1 MLGRIATR
9 ISAPNRVSSSAE
21 VPAMLRAIAMITTL
35 ALRIAA
41 MQREKGAV
49 ALSNGTLTLPVVKL
63 SPM

>member
-1 MLGRIATR
+1 
-9 ISAPNRVSSSAE
+9 
-21 VPAMLRAIAMITTL
+21 MLRAIAMTTTL

-63 SPM
+63 SLM